1 MYNSEKL
8 QEKWKPILEHN
19 GLEDVKDNHRKAVTA
34 ILLENQE
41 KQNNQKI
48 SDETSQYEICAL
60 LS

>member
-41 KQNNQKI
+41 KFLR
-48 SDETSQYEICAL
+48 EERAVL
-60 LS
+60 